1 MRSISFRSLTRPA
14 GPAADLV
21 SAATGQTQARLLNR
35 QHTHSHARLLKSWTS
50 QHAWTQQHASS
61 AAAAAAPALQQS
73 ATAEE
78 TLAEQWRE
86 AAASSSEDDE
96 ADVETMHAAAR
107 SMEAEPGSYSVVNFY
122 HLVDV
127 PHPHH
132 VSLTASHSLL
142 APDLHTGG
150 FAYQAPQQGSRQQ
163 HWLLMNLPRHHLQQA
178 CCSSLLCLST

>member
-1 MRSISFRSLTRPA
+1 MRSISFCSLTRPA

-21 SAATGQTQARLLNR
+21 SAAAGNTQARLLP
-35 QHTHSHARLLKSWTS
+35 QHLKDSNARLLKSWTS
-50 QHAWTQQHASS
+50 QHAWSGQRASS

-78 TLAEQWRE
+78 TSTEQWRE
-86 AAASSSEDDE
+86 AAISSSEDDE

-107 SMEAEPGSYSVVNFY
+107 SMEAQPGSFSVVNFY

-132 VSLTASHSLL
+132 VSLSASHSQVAHRRSCLFSQATSDQAATPTAHAFDVIHSRL
-142 APDLHTGG
+142 AV
-150 FAYQAPQQGSRQQ
+150 
-163 HWLLMNLPRHHLQQA
+163 
-178 CCSSLLCLST
+178 